1 MGRGVIGK
9 SPRKRA
15 AGGVDDVSIMKKA
28 SSGLRVQE
36 RILPGSASRIES
48 PNRALTPSPSPI
60 RWERVAAGRVRARF
74 IETRGAWGLC
84 LGLFVLCL
92 GWPSGAALA
101 APLADQF
108 GTATPIEGLVTV
120 TGSNVG
126 ATAQVGEPAHYAEP
140 ASRSVWAR
148 WTATRTGTYHITTTN
163 STFDTVLAIYLGT
176 TLNKLKVICT
186 NDDIDFRTLQ
196 SHLFF
201 RAYEGETFQ
210 IAVDGVGGA
219 TGQVELSVFYGGPAM
234 PGWQTTDPLGNP
246 VGSDAFSNQ
255 VMLVDFWETT
265 CGTCVDELPDLVRL
279 YQSLA
284 PRGFSM
290 VGLSIDPT
298 TAPVVDWLSEHA
310 VPYPMW
316 MSSPEAK
323 LSLLGGD
330 FGVPTKYLVDRERR
344 IVARFLGGHDPL
356 QATYPFYESVIRPLV
371 RASSLVQLQ
380 MERTGGVVNVSWLDP
395 GTNPRLES
403 SSLPS
408 GPWGNA
414 FGSVSSN
421 SAGRI
426 TVSMP
431 IVGPDSYF
439 RLTTP

>member
-1 MGRGVIGK
+1 
-9 SPRKRA
+9 
-15 AGGVDDVSIMKKA
+15 
-28 SSGLRVQE
+28 
-36 RILPGSASRIES
+36 
-48 PNRALTPSPSPI
+48 
-60 RWERVAAGRVRARF
+60 
-74 IETRGAWGLC
+74 
-84 LGLFVLCL
+84 
-92 GWPSGAALA
+92 
-101 APLADQF
+101 
-108 GTATPIEGLVTV
+108 
-120 TGSNVG
+120 
-126 ATAQVGEPAHYAEP
+126 
-140 ASRSVWAR
+140 
-148 WTATRTGTYHITTTN
+148 
-163 STFDTVLAIYLGT
+163 
-176 TLNKLKVICT
+176 
-186 NDDIDFRTLQ
+186 
-196 SHLFF
+196 
-201 RAYEGETFQ
+201 
-210 IAVDGVGGA
+210 
-219 TGQVELSVFYGGPAM
+219 
-234 PGWQTTDPLGNP
+234 
-246 VGSDAFSNQ
+246 
-255 VMLVDFWETT
+255 
-265 CGTCVDELPDLVRL
+265 
-279 YQSLA
+279 
-284 PRGFSM
+284 M